1 MITQHLWGLAIRDKD
16 TNFLVARSSTP
27 GEFGAGGEA
36 CHPALF
42 ITV

>member
-16 TNFLVARSSTP
+16 TNFLVARRGTP
-27 GEFGAGGEA
+27 GELGAGGEA
-36 CHPALF
+36 CRPTLF